1 MKWDLNQDYQG
12 TQIRKSGLLRCKSA
26 KCHNDFYAYK
36 TRKYLELQDKLNQ
49 SQQRREKVEELKE
62 KNYRDIFKE
71 IEHIFWHKQGENACV
86 DLFKVK
92 NEDTTKPNKICRQNI
107 QYHILLQRGCSHKEK
122 NGRPF

>member
-62 KNYRDIFKE
+62 KNYRVIFKKR
-71 IEHIFWHKQGENACV
+71 EHRCWNRQGEDTCV
-86 DLFKVK
+86 NLYRVR
-92 NEDTTKPNKICRQNI
+92 NEDTPGYQI
-107 QYHILLQRGCSHKEK
+107 EWVDE
-122 NGRPF
+122 NG